1 MNSLILL
8 ACFSMPINIEANYQ
22 PTQVLP
28 EASTDVKLLQKPIFP
43 LKEHSILKNLRERIK
58 NRRDSK

>member
-8 ACFSMPINIEANYQ
+8 SCFYMPYHIETNYQ

-28 EASTDVKLLQKPIFP
+28 VASTDVKLFKKPIFP
-43 LKEHSILKNLRERIK
+43 LKEHSLLKNLKERIK